1 MVGEGE
7 VVDPV
12 VEMGEGGDEGVVLWE
27 GFVRWRARGWWQD
40 SLLMHALLCNT
51 HIHRAPMGWSPY

>member
-27 GFVRWRARGWWQD
+27 GFVR
-40 SLLMHALLCNT
+40 
-51 HIHRAPMGWSPY
+51 

>member
-1 MVGEGE
+1 
-7 VVDPV
+7 V

>member
-1 MVGEGE
+1 MGEGE

-27 GFVRWRARGWWQD
+27 GFVR
-40 SLLMHALLCNT
+40 
-51 HIHRAPMGWSPY
+51 